1 MPFLFPLLTFLL
13 GVLVGLFPILRRSL
27 DSVRWAMLSKW
38 AAKRG
43 IETDELREDE
53 MIGMLENY
61 SPKIQKPRLRR
72 AK

>member
-1 MPFLFPLLTFLL
+1 MLPFLTFLL
-13 GVLVGLFPILRRSL
+13 GLTIGLLPILRRSL

-53 MIGMLENY
+53 MIGILENY